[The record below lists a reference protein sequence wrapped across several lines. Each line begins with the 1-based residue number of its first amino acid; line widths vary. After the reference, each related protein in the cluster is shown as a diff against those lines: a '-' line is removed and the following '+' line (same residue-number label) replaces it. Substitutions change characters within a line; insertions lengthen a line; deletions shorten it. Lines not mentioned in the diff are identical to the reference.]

1 MKMGSPIFCV
11 KDLILLK
18 PETRTI
24 GIHLVRK
31 FFNLPIVLL
40 LLLATPILALAQR
53 SLEEALDD
61 STIQNGLAL
70 IDSSREM
77 TAQQLVQ
84 IGGIIS
90 PSGQEHERANAV
102 AELMRQAGLQDVQV
116 TESPNAIGRIPGN
129 SGRAIVFVST
139 LDDLATVAE
148 HQRAAQTFPSIDG
161 DRVVGPGTNTSLT
174 TIALLSAARALVS
187 QSLQPE
193 HDIVF
198 AAVAEEETGLRGMRA
213 LYENYKDTAI
223 AFVDVLGEGNGISYG
238 ALGIHWWRVNAY
250 GPPGHTLNGGLPNV
264 NQAIARAVDRILQIE
279 DPQLYENRR
288 TRLNV
293 AILNSGAVFNH
304 KPETGWF
311 SLDVRSLDPEHI
323 ESMENQ
329 TREILENV
337 SDELGIRLEME
348 VVSQTPPGQIPGAL
362 ESSLVQ
368 DSLAIS
374 EYLGNTPRLSNA
386 GSANLNVAIAGGTLA
401 IGISS
406 ERGGR
411 RGFADEWA
419 SITVMQRT
427 AKNVFLTAVTQAN
440 AR

>member
-1 MKMGSPIFCV
+1 MV
-11 KDLILLK
+11 KHKFLLVLVLIGLSS
-18 PETRTI
+18 
-24 GIHLVRK
+24 
-31 FFNLPIVLL
+31 
-40 LLLATPILALAQR
+40 ASLAQR
-53 SLEEALDD
+53 PLAEALDD
-61 STIQNGLAL
+61 ARVQEGLAL
-70 IDSSREM
+70 IDDSQEL
-77 TAQQLVQ
+77 AANQLAQ

-102 AELMRQAGLQDVQV
+102 ANLMRQAGLQDVHI
-116 TESPNAIGRIPGN
+116 TDSPNAIGRIPGS
-129 SGRAIVFVST
+129 SGKALIFVAT

-148 HQRAAQTFPSIDG
+148 HQRAASGPPRVEG

-174 TIALLSAARALVS
+174 SIALISAARALVS
-187 QSLQPE
+187 QNLQPE

-198 AAVAEEETGLRGMRA
+198 AAVAQEETGLKGMRA
-213 LYENYKDTAI
+213 LYEEYREKAI

-238 ALGIHWWRVNAY
+238 ALGIHWWRVNGF
-250 GPPGHTLNGGLPNV
+250 GPPGHTLRGGLPNV
-264 NQAIARAVDRILQIE
+264 NQGIARAVDRILQIR
-279 DPQLYENRR
+279 DPQLYEDRR

-323 ESMENQ
+323 ESMEMQ
-329 TREILENV
+329 TREILTAVTN
-337 SDELGIRLEME
+337 ELGIRFEME
-348 VVSQTPPGQIPGAL
+348 PVSQTPPGQIPGAL
-362 ESSLVQ
+362 ESNLVQ

-374 EYLGNTPRLSNA
+374 EYLGNTPNLSNA

-419 SITVMQRT
+419 DIPVLLRT
-427 AKNVFLTAVTQAN
+427 AKNVFLTAITQAN